1 MEDVIF
7 SIQIGC
13 INQEVGESEEIHIA
27 CWVAAIYLDR
37 TTGTRESDPNGV
49 FGALGDVVI

>member
-1 MEDVIF
+1 MIF

-13 INQEVGESEEIHIA
+13 INQELGESEEIHIA

-37 TTGTRESDPNGV
+37 TTGTGESDPNGV